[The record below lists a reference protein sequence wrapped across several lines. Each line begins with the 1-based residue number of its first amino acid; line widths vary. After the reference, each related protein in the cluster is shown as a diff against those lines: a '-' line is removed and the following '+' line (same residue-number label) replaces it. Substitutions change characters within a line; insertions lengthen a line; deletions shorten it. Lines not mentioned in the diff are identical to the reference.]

1 MKFFNPR
8 RPKTRPFNKFKTKI
22 TTTTKKKQFPIGPY
36 KHETTSP

>member
-22 TTTTKKKQFPIGPY
+22 TTTKKKQFPIGPY